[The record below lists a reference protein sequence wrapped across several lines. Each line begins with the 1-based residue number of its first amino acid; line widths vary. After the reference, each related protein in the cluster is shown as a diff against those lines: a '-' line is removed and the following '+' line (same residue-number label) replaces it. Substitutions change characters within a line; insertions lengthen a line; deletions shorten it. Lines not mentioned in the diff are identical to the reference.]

1 MFRASANKMLARCQL
16 RADLYRKIRAFFQ
29 ARNVMEV
36 ETQLL
41 SHHGITDLHIQNI
54 PAQLSF
60 GNKIETGFLQS
71 SPEYAMKRLLAEGS
85 GDIFQICKAFRNG
98 EVGSR
103 HNPEFTMLEWYRVDF
118 THFELMDEMDALLQL
133 IFKTPKAERFTYQE
147 LFQQFIGID
156 PLNTNESELKAA
168 LKKHHINLNSSAPQS
183 ITNYLDLLMSHCIE
197 PQIGQE
203 TPVFIY
209 HFPAAQASL
218 AKINGQIAE
227 RFEVF
232 FRGNELA
239 NGFHELT
246 NAQEQLARFENDNR
260 EREKAG
266 LNTMSIDKNLI
277 AALDNLPNC
286 AGVAMGL
293 DRILM
298 LLANTK
304 KIKDVLAYDWENA

>member
-1 MFRASANKMLARCQL
+1 MLNRLQL
-16 RADLYRKIRAFFQ
+16 RANLYQKIRAFFN

-36 ETQLL
+36 ETQLI

-54 PAQLSF
+54 PAHLTF
-60 GNKIETGFLQS
+60 GNKTEIGFLQS

-103 HNPEFTMLEWYRVDF
+103 HNPEFTMLEWYRVGF
-118 THFELMDEMDALLQL
+118 THFELMNEMDDLLQL
-133 IFKTPKAERFTYQE
+133 IFETPKAERYSYQE
-147 LFQQFIGID
+147 LFQQFTGLD
-156 PLNTNESELKAA
+156 PLNTNEKELREA
-168 LKKHHINLNSSAPQS
+168 LKKHQINLNNDASQS

-197 PQIGQE
+197 PQIGQNQ
-203 TPVFIY
+203 PAFVY

-218 AKINGQIAE
+218 SKINGNIAE
-227 RFEVF
+227 RFEVY

-239 NGFHELT
+239 NGFHELN
-246 NAQEQLARFENDNR
+246 NAQEQLARFENDNC

-277 AALDNLPNC
+277 AALDKLPNC
-286 AGVAMGL
+286 AGVAIGL

-298 LLANTK
+298 LLAKTP
-304 KIKDVLAYDWENA
+304 KIRDVLAFDWENA